1 MQMLNGI
8 LFNHWYIYQAKPFFF
23 RLVLL
28 QVYIQVPQMTYTFFY
43 LHQLESIPQQVS
55 VNVLE
60 QNTSNT

>member
-8 LFNHWYIYQAKPFFF
+8 LFNHWYIYQAKPFF
-23 RLVLL
+23 LDWSL

-55 VNVLE
+55 VNVLG
-60 QNTSNT
+60 